1 MPPGTLAKKCAS
13 GCGCTTERCASRGKG
28 CVSCPVTCPAKA
40 RGSIVSNRTGCMAS
54 AMWSSPLDCSRRS
67 NWLTGYVHT
76 LAVIMRHISLSPK
89 RLPDSAL
96 EPKGG
101 IMGRYVAG
109 RFAGLVFALVLVSII
124 TFLLMHAVPG
134 GPFDELKQPLP
145 PAAKANVLRKD
156 GLDRPIWEQYALYMW
171 RVLHLDFGI
180 PFQSPTETVTELIA
194 RVWPATLQL
203 AALTILLS
211 YSLGILLGIVSA
223 LHQNSWIDYV
233 VTTLAT
239 LGFDVPNFIIGI
251 WLILV
256 FSIALHWLPTGGW
269 GEPRNIIMPLLA
281 YSLAP
286 MALVARYTRVNVLES
301 LRQDYVRT
309 ARAKGLGQ
317 QAIVWRH
324 VLKNALIPLI
334 TVLGPQIP

>member
-1 MPPGTLAKKCAS
+1 
-13 GCGCTTERCASRGKG
+13 
-28 CVSCPVTCPAKA
+28 
-40 RGSIVSNRTGCMAS
+40 
-54 AMWSSPLDCSRRS
+54 
-67 NWLTGYVHT
+67 
-76 LAVIMRHISLSPK
+76 
-89 RLPDSAL
+89 
-96 EPKGG
+96 
-101 IMGRYVAG
+101 MGRYVAG

-145 PAAKANVLRKD
+145 PAAKANVLRKY

-239 LGFDVPNFIIGI
+239 LGFAVPNFIIGI

-334 TVLGPQIP
+334 TVLGPQIPNLATGSIFIETTFRIPGLGRYFVTSTFNRDYPMIMATMLLVAVLWGVTYFISDILYTVVDPRVRRAGRNNR

>member
-1 MPPGTLAKKCAS
+1 
-13 GCGCTTERCASRGKG
+13 
-28 CVSCPVTCPAKA
+28 
-40 RGSIVSNRTGCMAS
+40 
-54 AMWSSPLDCSRRS
+54 
-67 NWLTGYVHT
+67 
-76 LAVIMRHISLSPK
+76 
-89 RLPDSAL
+89 
-96 EPKGG
+96 
-101 IMGRYVAG
+101 MGRYVAC

-145 PAAKANVLRKD
+145 PAAKANVLRKY
-156 GLDRPIWEQYALYMW
+156 GLDRPILEQYALYMW
-171 RVLHLDFGI
+171 RVLHLYFGI

-239 LGFDVPNFIIGI
+239 LGFAVPNFIIGI

-334 TVLGPQIP
+334 TVLGPQIPNLATGSIFIETTFRIPGLGRYFVTSTFNRDYPMIMATMLLVAVLWGVTYFISDILYTVVDPRVRLAGRNNR